1 MLQSR
6 LLAIVLLC
14 AATQAAFAEDPR
26 PLTTDKER
34 TSYAVG
40 VAFGRSMIQQG
51 PGELTL
57 ELVIKGMSDAF
68 KKNSLQLSE
77 AEYRTTYAA
86 FQKQVIGRMGHARQ
100 VAALENQQAGNK
112 FLEENRNKPGVVQ
125 LPDGLQYKVIT
136 EGAGP
141 KPTDDDTVT
150 AHYRGTL
157 IDGTEIDSTYK
168 RNAPAQFALRG
179 TIAGWREAL
188 KMMPVGSKWEIYIP
202 GELAYAKQGAGNSI
216 GPNATLIFQIE
227 LLAIDKDKK
236 S

>member
-1 MLQSR
+1 MFQSR
-6 LLAIVLLC
+6 LVATIAFCAIALP
-14 AATQAAFAEDPR
+14 AIAEDTRP

-40 VAFGRSMIQQG
+40 IAFGRSMIQQG
-51 PGELTL
+51 PGELNL
-57 ELVIKGMSDAF
+57 DIVIKGMSDSF
-68 KKNSLQLSE
+68 KKNNLQLSE
-77 AEYRTTYAA
+77 AEYRAIYAA
-86 FQKQVIGRMGHARQ
+86 FQKQIVGKMGHARQ

-112 FLEENRNKPGVVQ
+112 FLEENKSKPGVVQ
-125 LPDGLQYKVIT
+125 LPDGLQYKIIK
-136 EGAGP
+136 EGNGP

-179 TIAGWREAL
+179 TIAGWRETL
-188 KMMPVGSKWEIYIP
+188 KLMPVGSKWEIYVP
-202 GELAYAKQGAGNSI
+202 GDFAYAKQGAGNSI
-216 GPNATLIFQIE
+216 GPNATLVFEIE
-227 LLAIDKDKK
+227 LISIDKK

>member
-1 MLQSR
+1 MLLSR
-6 LLAIVLLC
+6 SFATVALC
-14 AATQAAFAEDPR
+14 AIALPAFADDAR
-26 PLTTDKER
+26 PLVTDKDR

-40 VAFGRSMIQQG
+40 IAFGRSMIQQG
-51 PGELTL
+51 PGELNL
-57 ELVIKGMSDAF
+57 DLVVKGMSDAF

-77 AEYRTTYAA
+77 AEYRAIYAA
-86 FQKQVIGRMGHARQ
+86 FQKQIIGKMGHARQ

-112 FLEENRNKPGVVQ
+112 FLEENRSKPGVVQ

-136 EGAGP
+136 EGNGP
-141 KPTDDDTVT
+141 KPVDDDTVT

-157 IDGTEIDSTYK
+157 IDGTEFDNSYK
-168 RNAPAQFALRG
+168 RSAPAQFALRG

-188 KMMPVGSKWEIYIP
+188 KMMPVGSKWEIYVP
-202 GELAYAKQGAGNSI
+202 AELAYSKQGAGNSI